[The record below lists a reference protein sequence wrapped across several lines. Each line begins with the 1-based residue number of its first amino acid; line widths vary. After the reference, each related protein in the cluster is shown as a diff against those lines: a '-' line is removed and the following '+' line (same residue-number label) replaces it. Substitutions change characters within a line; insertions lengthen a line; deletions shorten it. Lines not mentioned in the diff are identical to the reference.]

1 MNDSKI
7 SMRYAKA
14 LYLAAADLK
23 AEDAI
28 RTDMETILELMAGV
42 PEFNVFLSNPVMA
55 SAVKLDILKNVL
67 YDKIHELSQ
76 QFLSLIINS
85 KRESF
90 LKIMALNY
98 VKLYL
103 ERKGIKHAEITTV
116 YPLEKQTIAQLQQTL
131 GTYLNSDVEISEKTN
146 AKLIGGFVL
155 KVDDLQFDASVAS
168 KLAQIKQNLIIK

>member
-1 MNDSKI
+1 M
-7 SMRYAKA
+7 
-14 LYLAAADLK
+14 
-23 AEDAI
+23 
-28 RTDMETILELMAGV
+28 
-42 PEFNVFLSNPVMA
+42 
-55 SAVKLDILKNVL
+55 
-67 YDKIHELSQ
+67 SQ

>member
-55 SAVKLDILKNVL
+55 SAVKLDILKNV
-67 YDKIHELSQ
+67 I
-76 QFLSLIINS
+76 
-85 KRESF
+85 
-90 LKIMALNY
+90 
-98 VKLYL
+98 
-103 ERKGIKHAEITTV
+103 
-116 YPLEKQTIAQLQQTL
+116 
-131 GTYLNSDVEISEKTN
+131 
-146 AKLIGGFVL
+146 
-155 KVDDLQFDASVAS
+155 
-168 KLAQIKQNLIIK
+168 